1 MKTFH
6 VTLLMLALV
15 VAGTL
20 TSCSIEED
28 DLIENPTYAT
38 GGELDDPVEPDRD
51 DE

>member
-20 TSCSIEED
+20 TSCTIEED
-28 DLIENPTYAT
+28 LVENSTYAT